1 MKLNKNDVE
10 LLINNIHNENIK
22 NIFGID
28 INTNA
33 YSLQDFVKVLKF
45 SIENDTY
52 SFDNLTYDQIFSL
65 SKTLNKKHTSLLF
78 TWLYENSSDKSNI
91 FDYLLSED
99 FNRITILNNAYKR
112 EAEKYKYRK
121 SSKKKHHK
129 ALKEKKTIVDINEND
144 SKEQYGLNIKNVFS
158 KDIDT
163 NFYLVVSDIL
173 KRFKNNKIIIAE
185 YISLLPFS
193 VMLEK
198 KIDEAIFKSLNLNYH
213 VYAYWFKAIN
223 YYIDHKESI
232 NKTDERRIYGIL
244 LTYIL
249 MTDMLKSL
257 GLSDIEAPANIGC
270 FKGAYF
276 VSTPLEI
283 NKRLPISLLDF
294 ISIISSERS
303 SNQRDY
309 NYRVLVKIKAFF
321 DYVISRKES
330 FNIFEDIYNPISEMD
345 LPKITRKSESN
356 KVRLPTEVFWCFLSY
371 TRKIVEIIDLIN
383 KKILNKEIRYI
394 ELEKIL
400 KSKKRGNVYI
410 IDNDVL
416 DIIGCDNIL
425 SIDGKIISINTIR
438 KELLSF
444 HKYRVKNSIDR
455 YLINPLPII
464 QVLVALETGLRHQ
477 SIQWLSKDFDMN
489 VPYEIDEN
497 SVYPCFIKTD
507 KSKETSWVSQVS
519 GRVIKSLRSIRDF
532 NSFLDYKIFDESH
545 LYENADTKWGKYK
558 LLMNF
563 NTVSGLPYSDTL
575 YNKKFKALLYG
586 VDDILPSIDIRYEL
600 FKNSSE
606 KEKLISDITPHSTRV
621 MVVSELINY
630 LPPEYISRHITGHSV
645 QTVSYYTKMHDKDMD
660 KLKKEQIKGLNSLV
674 KCESETHELLT
685 IRNDNLNSDLVIA
698 FQENPIKAVEEYGC
712 SVVDENIKIKDLLI
726 KPELNLS
733 YSSTHICPYNGIC
746 PKEVIDKGIYHKC
759 HACPYAIRSVDHL
772 PAICAKSRQL
782 LENIE
787 HIENDIIDFQGLDN
801 KKKIELQNQ
810 RKNLVEEL
818 ATYSIIRS
826 FLDSKLNILKEKHDE
841 GMYSYKAKSI
851 LKKAYKSSFSS
862 GNNEYLIERM
872 KEIKDF
878 PELDSDFIRSKIK
891 VLTAKIMIKT
901 GNEREL
907 IKNDFL
913 VNSNSAN
920 CYSLIKTVMALN
932 GINEDKIF
940 EMINNDGNML
950 PNKKE

>member
-1 MKLNKNDVE
+1 MKLNKNNIK
-10 LLINNIHNENIK
+10 LLISNIKNENIK
-22 NIFGID
+22 SIFGID
-28 INTNA
+28 IDTNI
-33 YSLQDFVKVLKF
+33 YKTEDFLKILNF

-52 SFDNLTYDQIFSL
+52 SFDHLTYDQIFSL
-65 SKTLNKKHTSLLF
+65 SKIFNKKQTRLLF
-78 TWLYENSSDKSNI
+78 TWLYENSTDKSNI
-91 FDYLLSED
+91 FDYLLSDE
-99 FNRITILNNAYKR
+99 FNGITILNKAYKR

-129 ALKEKKTIVDINEND
+129 ALKEKKTVVNINEND
-144 SKEQYGLNIKNVFS
+144 SKEQYALNIKNVFS
-158 KDIDT
+158 KDINT
-163 NFYLVVSDIL
+163 NFSLVISDIL
-173 KRFKNNKIIIAE
+173 KRFKNNKVVIAE
-185 YISLLPFS
+185 YIALLPLS
-193 VMLEK
+193 VILEK
-198 KIDEAIFKSLNLNYH
+198 KIDESVFKKLKLNYH
-213 VYAYWFKAIN
+213 IYSYWFKAIN
-223 YYIDHKESI
+223 YYIESKDSI

-249 MTDMLKSL
+249 MTDILKSL
-257 GLSDIEAPANIGC
+257 NLSDIEAPVDISC

-283 NKRLPISLLDF
+283 NKKLPVSLLDF
-294 ISIISSERS
+294 INIISSGRS
-303 SNQRDY
+303 SNQREY
-309 NYRVLVKIKAFF
+309 NYRVLIKIRSFF

-356 KVRLPTEVFWCFLSY
+356 KIRLPTEVFWCFLSY
-371 TRKIVEIIDLIN
+371 TRKIVELIDLIN

-394 ELEKIL
+394 DLEKIL
-400 KSKKRGNVYI
+400 KDKKKGNNYI
-410 IDNDVL
+410 IDNNL
-416 DIIGCDNIL
+416 LEIIGCDNNL
-425 SIDGKIISINTIR
+425 SIDGKTILVNSVR
-438 KELLSF
+438 KELF
-444 HKYRVKNSIDR
+444 AFQKYKIKNSVDK

-477 SIQWLSKDFDMN
+477 SIQWLSEDFDMN

-519 GRVIKSLRSIRDF
+519 GRVIKLLRGIREF
-532 NSFLDYKIFDESH
+532 NNLLDYKVFNDSH
-545 LYENADTKWGKYK
+545 LYENTDTKWGKYK

-563 NTVSGLPYSDTL
+563 NTASGLPYSDTL

-586 VDDILPSIDIRYEL
+586 VDNILPNINIKYDI
-600 FKNSSE
+600 FKNIYD
-606 KEKLISDITPHSTRV
+606 KEKLVSDITPHSTRV

-630 LPPEYISRHITGHSV
+630 LPPEYISRHITGHSI
-645 QTVSYYTKMHDKDMD
+645 QTVSYYTKIHDKDMD

-674 KCESETHELLT
+674 THNSESKELLT
-685 IRNDNLNSDLVIA
+685 IKNDDLNSDLVIA

-712 SVVDENIKIKDLLI
+712 SVVDESVKIKELLI
-726 KPELNLS
+726 KPQLSLS
-733 YSSTHICPYNGIC
+733 YSATHICPYNGVC

-759 HACPYAIRSVDHL
+759 HSCPYAIRSVDHL

-787 HIENDIIDFQGLDN
+787 SIENDIISFQGLDN

-818 ATYSIIRS
+818 ATYSVIRS
-826 FLDSKLNILKEKHDE
+826 FLNNKLDNLKEEHDK

-851 LKKAYKSSFSS
+851 LKKAYKDSFNSNS
-862 GNNEYLIERM
+862 NRYLIERI

-891 VLTAKIMIKT
+891 ILTAKIMIKT

-913 VNSNSAN
+913 VNSNIAN
-920 CYSLIKTVMALN
+920 CYSLIKTVIEIN
-932 GINEDKIF
+932 GISEEKIF
-940 EMINNDGNML
+940 EMINNDDNIL
-950 PNKKE
+950 PNNKE